1 VLSAFEVLLKEHM
14 RLCIRL
20 MALLDVFPHF
30 FDINWGRV
38 FLQDYQGSSNVIM
51 TPRRLFLNHFLLI
64 GKDLTLPEVKWYMS
78 EGLLMVWPKIPM
90 ITSRMRIEKALT
102 GIELALN
109 PNALFVQYG
118 LSTDIT
124 DESESRA
131 ANMDRTHGS
140 GSSSRNNAYNAYNGS
155 DDSTGAFDAAAGAS
169 DGAEK
174 NGGPSIVASGQHR
187 KKDSREGGQRERA
200 HTHTH
205 SEMPNGPVG

>member
-1 VLSAFEVLLKEHM
+1 
-14 RLCIRL
+14 
-20 MALLDVFPHF
+20 MA
-30 FDINWGRV
+30 
-38 FLQDYQGSSNVIM
+38 
-51 TPRRLFLNHFLLI
+51 
-64 GKDLTLPEVKWYMS
+64 
-78 EGLLMVWPKIPM
+78 WPKIPM

-102 GIELALN
+102 HIELALN

-140 GSSSRNNAYNAYNGS
+140 GSSSRNAFNAYNAYSGS
-155 DDSTGAFDAAAGAS
+155 DDSRGAFDAAAGAS
-169 DGAEK
+169 EGAER
-174 NGGPSIVASGQHR
+174 NGGPSITASGPQHR
-187 KKDSREGGQRERA
+187 KDSREGGQRERA